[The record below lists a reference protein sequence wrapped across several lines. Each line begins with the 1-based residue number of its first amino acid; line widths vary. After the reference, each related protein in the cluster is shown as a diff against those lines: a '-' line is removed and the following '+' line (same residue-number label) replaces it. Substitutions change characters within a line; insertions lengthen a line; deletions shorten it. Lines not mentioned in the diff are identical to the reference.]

1 MAVREVLV
9 WPDKRLRQPCLPV
22 NEFGEYLE
30 VLVKDL
36 IDTMYQKDG
45 VGISAPQIGVPLNLF
60 VLSGELF
67 GLLSKEKVF
76 VNTEIISTGGRL
88 TSVMEGC
95 LSFPGIF
102 APIKRFDTVTCR
114 YQNIKGSPV
123 EETFEG
129 FKARAILHEYDHIE
143 GTLMIDHLSKL
154 KQKSVKQ
161 KLRKKKK

>member
-1 MAVREVLV
+1 MAIREILI
-9 WPDKRLRQPCLPV
+9 WPDKRLRERCLKV
-22 NEFGEYLE
+22 EEFGEDLE
-30 VLVKDL
+30 PLVKDL

-76 VNTEIISTGGRL
+76 INTEIISTGGTM

-95 LSFPGIF
+95 LSFPGVF
-102 APIKRFDTVTCR
+102 VPIKRYDTVTCR
-114 YQNIKGSPV
+114 YQDIKGSFV

-129 FKARAILHEYDHIE
+129 FQARAVFHEYDHVE
-143 GTLMIDHLSKL
+143 GTLMVDHLSKL
-154 KQKSVKQ
+154 KQRAVKQ
-161 KLRKKKK
+161 KLRKKKN